1 MPSRLAI
8 LTKPLNGRAACH
20 YCAQCGRGCITAS
33 NFSSSQVMI
42 PPAQATGRFTLITG
56 AMARE
61 IVVGKDGKA
70 EAVSYIDKA
79 TRSEKRV
86 HARAF
91 MVAAS
96 ACESARLLLNSRSTL
111 FPDGLAN
118 SSGAV
123 GRYLTDSVGSVGRRI
138 FSAAGENA
146 APQSRRHG
154 RHAHVHAVV
163 EIRPQE

>member
-1 MPSRLAI
+1 MPPREPFRPR
-8 LTKPLNGRAACH
+8 PLIGRAVCH

-70 EAVSYIDKA
+70 ESVAYIDKA

-96 ACESARLLLNSRSTL
+96 ACESARLLLNSRSPL
-111 FPDGLAN
+111 F
-118 SSGAV
+118 
-123 GRYLTDSVGSVGRRI
+123 
-138 FSAAGENA
+138 AA
-146 APQSRRHG
+146 
-154 RHAHVHAVV
+154 
-163 EIRPQE
+163 